1 MKNGLCLAGGGVKGA
16 AHIGAIKALEE
27 ENIKFDYVGGTS
39 SGSII
44 ACLYASGFS
53 ADEMYKIFKKYCKKI
68 KYVDIKNIFQL
79 IFGLLFTGKIVIS
92 GLNSGKQI
100 EKLINKVCN
109 KKGIYNIQDIKTP
122 LAIPSVNL
130 CNGEVVCFTSCKNR
144 STTLDST
151 VFLNDGN
158 IGKIVRASCSYP
170 VVFSPCNYNNVKL
183 IDGGIRE
190 NVPWKELK
198 FLGANKVINIIFD
211 EKQNTTCD
219 RNLIEVAGRSISLL
233 CRELSNYELN
243 GADYSIKIRSNK
255 VGLLDIKKIEE
266 LYQLGYKQMKKN
278 IKEVKEVLKIRIRYE
293 NLTLEQIYGTHSI
306 IIVCQLFYIMC

>member
-27 ENIKFDYVGGTS
+27 ANIKFDYVGGTS
-39 SGSII
+39 SGSIV

-68 KYVDIKNIFQL
+68 KYVDIKNVFQL
-79 IFGLLFTGKIVIS
+79 IFGLLFTGRITIS

-100 EKLINKVCN
+100 ERLINKVCN
-109 KKGIYNIQDIKTP
+109 KKGIYNIQDINIS
-122 LAIPSVNL
+122 LAIPSVDL
-130 CNGEVVCFTSCKNR
+130 CNGKVICFTSCKKR
-144 STTLDST
+144 GGTSDST
-151 VFLNDGN
+151 FFLNDGN

-170 VVFSPCNYNNVKL
+170 VVFSPCDYNNSKL

-198 FLGANKVINIIFD
+198 LLGANKVINIVFD
-211 EKQNTTCD
+211 EKQNTNCH
-219 RNLIEVAGRSISLL
+219 RNLIEVAGRSIGLL

-243 GADYSIKIRSNK
+243 GADYNIKIKSNK
-255 VGLLDIKKIEE
+255 VGLLDIKKIDE
-266 LYQLGYKQMKKN
+266 LYQLGYNQMKKN
-278 IKEVKEVLKIRIRYE
+278 ILEVEKVLNITKI
-293 NLTLEQIYGTHSI
+293 
-306 IIVCQLFYIMC
+306 